1 MADTAT
7 LSLAERKKLF
17 AAAADKPAAKPVAK
31 PVAVAKAAP
40 PPEPAPV
47 EDASISGSGRIG
59 SAKPKAVKAP
69 AGFASFS
76 PIKSTPKPV
85 APAAEPAPE
94 PKAPALKA
102 TAKPVAVAAS
112 ITTAALTPEKAG
124 AKPSPL
130 KAVAKPV
137 AVPADSAPTPELKP
151 TAKPVAAALK
161 PKVAPAVA
169 TPEHKPINTAVSPLL
184 KAVGKPAP
192 AVVADKHMSAD
203 SPSPAPGASKKA
215 ALSLPKLPHTSG
227 GIDEVRNPISVGPL
241 THSVFAAATIAT
253 PKIAALL
260 KRGRSAEVGR

>member
-31 PVAVAKAAP
+31 PVAVAKAVP

-112 ITTAALTPEKAG
+112 ITTPALT
-124 AKPSPL
+124 
-130 KAVAKPV
+130 
-137 AVPADSAPTPELKP
+137 ADSAPTPELKP

-169 TPEHKPINTAVSPLL
+169 TPEQKPINTAVSPLL

-192 AVVADKHMSAD
+192 AVVADKHVSAD
-203 SPSPAPGASKKA
+203 SPSPAPGASKKAA

-241 THSVFAAATIAT
+241 THSVFAAATFAT